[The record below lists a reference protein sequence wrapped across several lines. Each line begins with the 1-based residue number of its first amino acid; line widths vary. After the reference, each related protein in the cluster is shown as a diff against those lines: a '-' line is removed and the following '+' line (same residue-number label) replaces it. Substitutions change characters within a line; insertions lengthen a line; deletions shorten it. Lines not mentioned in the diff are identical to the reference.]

1 MSLDLILNKW
11 GRLLFN
17 YFGGLNPLILILLI
31 CVISIL
37 LYKFIFKAKFL
48 NLILF
53 TILVI
58 FASYLIVYLPF
69 KRGERISH
77 VMNSGNTIVNCI
89 EAFKKDMHNY
99 PDSLNEIPA
108 GCLENIERDIL
119 KGVSYQKYE
128 LDSIRSGV
136 NRSNDVENPAGYF
149 ALTIYEEFM
158 GFQYVRYRF
167 KDKKF
172 EFSSD

>member
-89 EAFKKDMHNY
+89 EAFRTDMHNY